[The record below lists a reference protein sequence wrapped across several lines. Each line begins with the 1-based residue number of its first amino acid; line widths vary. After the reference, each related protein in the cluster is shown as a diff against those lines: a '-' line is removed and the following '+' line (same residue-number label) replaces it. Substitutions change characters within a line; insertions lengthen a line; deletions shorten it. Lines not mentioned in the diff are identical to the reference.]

1 MTAQP
6 SDMPNFDVR
15 DGRQQSAL
23 VPDTLD
29 LVDRAALGINGLIG
43 TTDPSLD
50 YEPYFLS
57 FMASKP
63 QYMTHWSSM
72 ISGVF
77 PKYLEALA
85 LLRCMAGG
93 DNLLKEERGLVDAI
107 LRNIEQD
114 GLIYDRKSPTR
125 PWNVGVW
132 YGKDA
137 PDEDFTC
144 LAGDGRLVCGM
155 DFYGQLTG
163 DEAWKARMQR
173 ACERMM
179 ELAILKDDYAYYPNV
194 NTGND
199 CSWPRERGWPH
210 TKEPG
215 GPFEGQEGAM
225 AFYQA
230 LAIRGWTR
238 CYKYTG
244 DERLLEMSRRFARF
258 VMKPKFWGGA
268 HEGQSIFGKRRAHW
282 HGHHH
287 GMLAAF
293 RGVLEY
299 AMVAEDYR
307 ALEFVRDGY
316 EWARQHFCPQLGCD
330 ASTEGCSF
338 GDIAALA
345 IQLSDAGAG
354 DFWDD
359 ADSLVRNALL
369 EAQYTDADGLTALG
383 GAAAGKFKHWG
394 NEVPLPG
401 QEDFERVVARNI
413 GAIAWKSFAG
423 LVQGPTMMSCCN
435 ANANQAFYYAWEAIV
450 RHDDGR
456 ATVNLLLNRFSP
468 WLDVVSYLPYEGRVV
483 IRNKTARQ
491 IRVRIPAWAPK
502 RSLVCTLDGR
512 PASPGW
518 LGRYAQ
524 FDGLRGGET
533 LALAFPLKTET
544 LHLALTTNNPVWFAS
559 PDGQEK
565 VFSVRAE
572 FRGSTCLGTETMDE
586 DYKPEAGLQMYRR
599 DHLRKEKALMR
610 RVPYRVVEKPIRWY

>member
-1 MTAQP
+1 MNVEP
-6 SDMPNFDVR
+6 SDAPRFPDRASGPQV
-15 DGRQQSAL
+15 AL
-23 VPDTLD
+23 VPDTLN

-43 TTDPSLD
+43 TTDPLLD

-93 DNLLKEERGLVDAI
+93 DNLLAQERGLVDAI

-114 GLIYDRKSPTR
+114 GLIYDRKSPKR

-137 PDEDFTC
+137 PDEDFSN

-163 DEAWKARMQR
+163 DAAWKQRMR
-173 ACERMM
+173 RTCERMM
-179 ELAILKDDYAYYPNV
+179 ELAIVKDDYAYYPNP

-199 CSWPRERGWPH
+199 CSWPRERGWVT

-215 GPFEGQEGAM
+215 GPREGQEGAM

-230 LAIRGWTR
+230 LPIRGWTR

-258 VMKPKFWGGA
+258 VMKPKFWGGRQ
-268 HEGQSIFGKRRAHW
+268 EGESAFGKRRAHW
-282 HGHHH
+282 YGHFHGT
-287 GMLAAF
+287 LAAF

-330 ASTEGCSF
+330 AATEGCAF
-338 GDIAALA
+338 GDLAALG

-359 ADSLVRNALL
+359 VDGLTRNALL
-369 EAQYTDADGLTALG
+369 EAQFTDADGLHALG
-383 GAAAGKFKHWG
+383 EAATEKQYGHWKQT
-394 NEVPLPG
+394 VSWPG
-401 QEDFERVVARNI
+401 FEEMEQVVERNI
-413 GAIAWKSFAG
+413 GAIAFMSFAG
-423 LVQGPTMMSCCN
+423 LVQHPVMMACCN
-435 ANANQAFYYAWEAIV
+435 ANANQAFYYVWDAIV
-450 RHDDGR
+450 RHEDGR

-468 WLDVVSYLPYEGRVV
+468 WLDIVSYLPYEGKVV

-491 IRVRIPAWAPK
+491 IRVRIPAWAPQ
-502 RSLVCTLDGR
+502 RTTAFTIDGR
-512 PASPGW
+512 PASPAW

-524 FDGLRGGET
+524 FGGLHGGE
-533 LALAFPLKTET
+533 ALMITFPLKTET
-544 LHLALTTNNPVWFAS
+544 LHLALSTINADWASADERATN
-559 PDGQEK
+559 
-565 VFSVRAE
+565 VRAE
-572 FRGSTCLGTETMDE
+572 FRGSTCIGTGAMD
-586 DYKPEAGLQMYRR
+586 DGHTPAPGLKMYRR
-599 DHLRKEKALMR
+599 DHYRQDKAPMR
-610 RVPYRVVEKPIRWY
+610 RVPYAVVDRPIRWY